1 MIKSMVKGLI
11 RLPDLTR
18 AQWRL
23 LALVALAAGFGS
35 YSLALLPLALT
46 QIQRGLAIPAEELGT
61 ISAIIRLGAAPAF
74 LFALSA
80 DHFGR
85 RRVLLLAIM
94 AYLLLTGLTALALTP
109 FFFMLTQFGVRL
121 FAAVAGILA
130 LVMIIEEFPNEARG
144 WGIGVYTALASVGG
158 GSAALLF
165 ALVDVIPLGWRALFL
180 VVLPALLLV
189 GLWRTYLPET
199 TRFQQQHTNHP
210 STHGLRAWITP
221 LATLASAY
229 PGRFVLVGLVVLLF
243 NLGGDAALFY
253 DPTYLQQQHGW
264 RPWQIAALNLGAG
277 FMALVGSVVAG
288 RASDWVGRKWTT
300 GAFLLGMPFFII
312 AYYQADG
319 WRLPLFWSGLLFTS
333 IGAAVTLSALGSELF
348 PTAYRATATG
358 ALSLIA
364 TLCGAGSLLVHG
376 VLAQVVGSPW
386 LAVTLLALLIV
397 PAPLFLWALPETN
410 GRPLE
415 EIAPP

>member
-1 MIKSMVKGLI
+1 MVKGLI
-11 RLPDLTR
+11 KLPDLTR

-85 RRVLLLAIM
+85 RRVLLLAIT

-199 TRFQQQHTNHP
+199 TRFQQQQTNHP
-210 STHGLRAWITP
+210 STNGLRAWITP
-221 LATLASAY
+221 
-229 PGRFVLVGLVVLLF
+229 
-243 NLGGDAALFY
+243 
-253 DPTYLQQQHGW
+253 
-264 RPWQIAALNLGAG
+264 
-277 FMALVGSVVAG
+277 
-288 RASDWVGRKWTT
+288 
-300 GAFLLGMPFFII
+300 
-312 AYYQADG
+312 
-319 WRLPLFWSGLLFTS
+319 
-333 IGAAVTLSALGSELF
+333 
-348 PTAYRATATG
+348 
-358 ALSLIA
+358 
-364 TLCGAGSLLVHG
+364 
-376 VLAQVVGSPW
+376 
-386 LAVTLLALLIV
+386 
-397 PAPLFLWALPETN
+397 
-410 GRPLE
+410 
-415 EIAPP
+415 

>member
-1 MIKSMVKGLI
+1 
-11 RLPDLTR
+11 
-18 AQWRL
+18 
-23 LALVALAAGFGS
+23 
-35 YSLALLPLALT
+35 LALLPLALT

-85 RRVLLLAIM
+85 RRVLLLAIT

-165 ALVDVIPLGWRALFL
+165 AFVDVIPLGWRALFL

-199 TRFQQQHTNHP
+199 TRFQQQQTNHP

-288 RASDWVGRKWTT
+288 RASDRGANGQPARFCWGCPSSSSPTT
-300 GAFLLGMPFFII
+300 
-312 AYYQADG
+312 
-319 WRLPLFWSGLLFTS
+319 RL
-333 IGAAVTLSALGSELF
+333 
-348 PTAYRATATG
+348 TAGVCR
-358 ALSLIA
+358 SF
-364 TLCGAGSLLVHG
+364 GAGCF
-376 VLAQVVGSPW
+376 SP
-386 LAVTLLALLIV
+386 AL
-397 PAPLFLWALPETN
+397 APL
-410 GRPLE
+410 
-415 EIAPP
+415 